1 MPAPSL
7 AHPLSAPGATP
18 GPPVASADVS
28 RINKLVGRVRG
39 DDVAAL
45 RAEVA
50 ELRELVLKMNHTLVE
65 LNHDVR
71 SGAERG
77 LPLFLG
83 YAERLR
89 LDADT
94 AIAATQVIERQLAIV
109 DRDAPPPTVAAP
121 EHGDAGPATLDE
133 PA

>member
-1 MPAPSL
+1 M
-7 AHPLSAPGATP
+7 
-18 GPPVASADVS
+18 S
-28 RINKLVGRVRG
+28 RINKLVGRVKG

-45 RAEVA
+45 SAEVA

-94 AIAATQVIERQLAIV
+94 AIAATRVIERQLEIV
-109 DRDAPPPTVAAP
+109 DRDAAPPTVAAP
-121 EHGDAGPATLDE
+121 GGADGAADPAAGSA
-133 PA
+133 